1 VTPPLDDVDSASA
14 PVPPASRR
22 GVDSEV
28 GRLRSV
34 LLHRPDRSLQ
44 RLTPRNREE
53 LLFDEVIW
61 VKRAQEDH
69 DVFADTLR
77 DRGVEVLYLAA
88 LLAETMA
95 VPDGRAWLL
104 DRRVGATEHG
114 CLADELRAALDEMD
128 GETLAECLI
137 GGMTLDESPVKGT
150 RQGGGLVTAA
160 LDPDH
165 FLLPPLPNH
174 LFTRDPSVWIG
185 GGVAVSSM
193 AHPARVR
200 ETLNLEAIYRFHPEF
215 AAGGVT
221 HWFGDG
227 GVAGLECTLEGGDV
241 FVLDERTVMVGLSQ
255 RTTPQAVE
263 HLAASLFEAGQ
274 VAKVLAVSVPKLR
287 AYMHLDT
294 VLTMIDHD
302 AFGIFPGV
310 EEQLRVWS
318 IRPGVDDELHVEEQG
333 DIFDAIADALDLGA
347 VRVVTTGG
355 DEYQAEREQWDDGNN
370 VLAIAPGVVVG
381 YDRNVDT
388 NAKLAKAGI
397 EVLTIPGGELGRG
410 RGGARCMSCPLAR
423 DPVA

>member
-1 VTPPLDDVDSASA
+1 
-14 PVPPASRR
+14 
-22 GVDSEV
+22 V
-28 GRLRSV
+28 GRLRTV
-34 LLHRPDRSLQ
+34 LLHRPDRSLK
-44 RLTPRNREE
+44 RLTPRNREA

-61 VKRAQEDH
+61 VRRAEEDH
-69 DVFADTLR
+69 DAFADLLR
-77 DRGVEVLYLAA
+77 DRDVDVLYLET
-88 LLAETMA
+88 LLAEAMD

-104 DRRVGATEHG
+104 DRRVGPAEQG
-114 CLADELRAALDEMD
+114 CLADELRAALDDMD
-128 GETLAECLI
+128 GETLAESLI
-137 GGMTLDESPVKGT
+137 GGMTLEESPVKGT

-193 AHPARVR
+193 AHPARSR
-200 ETLNLEAIYRFHPEF
+200 ETLNLEAIYRFHPDF
-215 AAGGVT
+215 AADGVT

-241 FVLDERTVMVGLSQ
+241 FVLDDRTVMVGLSQ

-263 HLAASLFEAGQ
+263 HLAGSLFAAGQ
-274 VAKVLAVSVPKLR
+274 VARVLAVSVPKVR

-302 AFGIFPGV
+302 AFCIFPGV

-318 IRPGVDDELHVEEQG
+318 IRPGVDDELHVEEES
-333 DIFDAIADALDLGA
+333 DLFEAIADALDIGG

-388 NAKLAKAGI
+388 NAKLGKAGI

-410 RGGARCMSCPLAR
+410 RGGARCMSCPIAR